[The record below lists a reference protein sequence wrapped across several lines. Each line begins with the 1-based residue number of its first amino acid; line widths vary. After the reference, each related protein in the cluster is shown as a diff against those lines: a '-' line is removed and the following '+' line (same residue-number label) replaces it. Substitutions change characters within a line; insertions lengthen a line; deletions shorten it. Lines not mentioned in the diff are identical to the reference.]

1 VDIAFIKI
9 FGEDKM
15 DESQVCFTLLV
26 VDEDGDILMPSE
38 VDGEVKLLP
47 CPLILSKTDY
57 EEADIKKPEEL
68 DQLVDELAEEFLGT
82 EEDSEE
88 ESDSEP
94 SEEEDDDDDDDDD
107 DVEKVASKANDEDD
121 SDEED
126 EEDDDEE
133 E

>member
-1 VDIAFIKI
+1 
-9 FGEDKM
+9 M

-47 CPLILSKTDY
+47 CPLILSKSDY

-82 EEDSEE
+82 EDDSDE

-94 SEEEDDDDDDDDD
+94 SEEEDDDDDED

-121 SDEED
+121 SEEED
-126 EEDDDEE
+126 EENDDEE
-133 E
+133 